1 MKRGGSLAILLITL
15 LIGLL
20 IGWRLF
26 GAGDPAPQIT
36 REALLMSLKSEG
48 FLVSQTA
55 ILDQTVTIDR
65 STGSVFKDFFWGQDI
80 SASARMK
87 VSSGIDL
94 TKLSEEDIEISES
107 EVRINLPDVETHS
120 VELVSEIALE
130 NNQGI
135 LKKIFDNDDG
145 YNVAFQ
151 ELAAAARRA
160 VEAEDLRQDARMS
173 AQKEIERLIRFV
185 EDAREVVVN

>member
-1 MKRGGSLAILLITL
+1 MKRGGSLGILLVTL
-15 LIGLL
+15 LLGVLF
-20 IGWRLF
+20 GWRLF
-26 GAGDPAPQIT
+26 GAGNPAPTVT

-65 STGSVFKDFFWGQDI
+65 STGSAFKDFFWGQNI
-80 SASARMK
+80 SARARMK

-94 TKLSEEDIEISES
+94 TKLSEENIQIESGSIT
-107 EVRINLPDVETHS
+107 VTLPEVETHS
-120 VELVSEIALE
+120 VELASEIELE

-145 YNVAFQ
+145 YNVALQ
-151 ELAAAARRA
+151 ELTAAARSA
-160 VEAEDLRQDARMS
+160 ANSDDLRQEARAS

-185 EDAREVVVN
+185 EEEREVTVN